1 MRNDIKF
8 SWQPDRSSRR
18 CGTTSGVL
26 AVKLASK
33 CYRAASKSIEA
44 VRSVNLT
51 VGSKETVGL
60 VGESGCGKSTL
71 ARLIA
76 RLENLDSGQII
87 LCGEDITHKT
97 GPSLRRAYTDL
108 KMIFQDPRSSF
119 DPRLTLG
126 ASILETLKAAGV
138 PKSERRAQAI
148 KLLGEVGLSE
158 TFFAAKPSDVSG
170 GECQRAAIARA
181 IAAKPKLLICDEAT
195 SALDVS
201 VQAQIME
208 LLCHLRREH
217 DMSVLFISH
226 DLALV
231 SGFCD
236 RTYVMKDGKMVE
248 SGDTGQIL
256 NHPRHE
262 YTRTLIK
269 SIL

>member
-1 MRNDIKF
+1 MTSDIL
-8 SWQPDRSSRR
+8 QLR
-18 CGTTSGVL
+18 GV
-26 AVKLASK
+26 SK
-33 CYRAASKSIEA
+33 RYRAGGKAIEA
-44 VRSVNLT
+44 VRDVSLT
-51 VGSKETVGL
+51 VGARETVGL

-76 RLENLDSGQII
+76 RLDFLDSGQVI
-87 LCGEDITHKT
+87 LCGEDISQKK
-97 GPSLRRAYTDL
+97 GQALRRAYANL

-138 PKSERRAQAI
+138 PRSKRRAQAE
-148 KLLGEVGLSE
+148 KLLGEVGLSAS
-158 TFFAAKPSDVSG
+158 FFAAKPHGVSG

-181 IAAKPKLLICDEAT
+181 IAAQPKLLICDEAT

-208 LLCHLRREH
+208 LLSKLRQKH
-217 DMSVLFISH
+217 DMSFLFISH

-236 RTYVMKDGKMVE
+236 RTYVMQDGILVE
-248 SGDTGQIL
+248 NGATRQVL
-256 NHPRHE
+256 NHPQHD
-262 YTRTLIK
+262 YTKVLIK
-269 SIL
+269 SMV